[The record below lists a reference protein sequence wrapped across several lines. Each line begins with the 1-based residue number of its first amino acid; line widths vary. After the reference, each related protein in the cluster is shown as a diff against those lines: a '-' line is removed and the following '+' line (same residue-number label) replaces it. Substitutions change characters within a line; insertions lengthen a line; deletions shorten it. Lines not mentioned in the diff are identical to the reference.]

1 MVKQRC
7 LDLLFN
13 KIPSNFIAYI
23 DECHMPRNNN
33 NWLWKCLI
41 NENCEKYT
49 CILVTS
55 ELYNYKTVENSH
67 QSLKVL
73 HTYNYE
79 TSESLVNKL
88 SKLSC
93 SVRKRNDQQT
103 FIFIE
108 SLSWFLIDC
117 PIDYEFDYWCQF
129 VIGSLFNLSLT
140 PYVQRVVCNFNPV
153 IDNSSKVYYGASST
167 IIDTL
172 EAYATSVIY
181 CQSLTEIS
189 NSLTNQICQSLKLF
203 HRRSLQ
209 GECNKCLENSV
220 SFNKSSFTEC
230 GTIELDTKALKIL
243 KYSIN
248 KNEPDSLPVP
258 SPLPKSTF
266 NLTMTESEKIARSF
280 VVLPH
285 DAVRL
290 SNTVEKSESPGCVI
304 QYQPDCFDD
313 LDDEDPDDDLHI

>member
-7 LDLLFN
+7 LDLLLN

-23 DECHMPRNNN
+23 DKCHVFQNNGN
-33 NWLWKCLI
+33 SLWKCLI

-55 ELYNYKTVENSH
+55 ELYNYKTLENSH
-67 QSLKVL
+67 QSLKIL
-73 HTYNYE
+73 HTSNYE
-79 TSESLVNKL
+79 NSESLVNKL
-88 SKLSC
+88 SELSC
-93 SVRKRNDQQT
+93 FVEKRDHQQI
-103 FIFIE
+103 FVFIE

-129 VIGSLFNLSLT
+129 VIGSLFNLSLA
-140 PYVQRVVCNFNPV
+140 PNVNRVICKFNP
-153 IDNSSKVYYGASST
+153 IMDNYNKAYYGASST

-181 CQSLTEIS
+181 CLSLTETSIRP
-189 NSLTNQICQSLKLF
+189 TNRIYQSLKLF

-209 GECNKCLENSV
+209 GECNKSIENLI

-230 GTIELDTKALKIL
+230 GTIELDTQTLKIL
-243 KYSIN
+243 NYSVN
-248 KNEPDSLPVP
+248 KNEPDSLPTP
-258 SPLPKSTF
+258 DSLPKSTF
-266 NLTMTESEKIARSF
+266 NLTMTESEKIARSL

-290 SNTVEKSESPGCVI
+290 SNTMKSDESSSCVI

-313 LDDEDPDDDLHI
+313 LDDEDPDDDLDI